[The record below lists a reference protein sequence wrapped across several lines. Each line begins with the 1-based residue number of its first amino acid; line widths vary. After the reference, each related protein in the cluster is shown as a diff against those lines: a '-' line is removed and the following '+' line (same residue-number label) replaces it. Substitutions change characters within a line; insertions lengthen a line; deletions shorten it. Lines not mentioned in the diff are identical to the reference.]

1 MTDADIARLYK
12 REFAA
17 AHVIAGHPKCGRMHG
32 HNYQLLAK
40 VYGKSSEWLDFEDI
54 KRTVDALLDEKYD
67 HHDVGNMTC
76 EQLAK
81 QIQEQL
87 TSRFKTHVEI
97 ELWETSKF
105 GIQTL

>member
-1 MTDADIARLYK
+1 
-12 REFAA
+12 
-17 AHVIAGHPKCGRMHG
+17 MHG

-54 KRTVDALLDEKYD
+54 KRIVDTLLDEKYD
-67 HHDVGNMTC
+67 HRDVGNMTC

-87 TSRFKTHVEI
+87 ANRFKTRVKI
-97 ELWETSKF
+97 ELWETAKF